1 MRPTPLADLLPQRL
15 VKAVLAGSIG
25 LFALL
30 AAIGNLQNP
39 ATNRQFVSHVLAMD
53 SMQPWFVASPGLGAR
68 AVADPG
74 WQQLA
79 FGLIIAGELMS
90 GVLCAAA
97 GLAMLAGSFSKA
109 PARFASGRRL
119 FTIGCLP
126 ALLVWHS
133 GFVVIGG
140 EYFFMWA
147 NRWNGQAAAL
157 AFCAFILLALIYI
170 GQPERPGSDDLR

>member
-1 MRPTPLADLLPQRL
+1 MPPTPLADLLPQRL

-39 ATNRQFVSHVLAMD
+39 ATNRQFVRHVLAMD
-53 SMQPWFVASPGLGAR
+53 SMQPWFLAGPALGAR
-68 AVADPG
+68 AVTDQG
-74 WQQLA
+74 WQQVV
-79 FGLIIAGELMS
+79 FGLIIGGELAS
-90 GVLCAAA
+90 GVLCLAA
-97 GLAMLAGSFSKA
+97 GIVMLGGACSAA
-109 PARFASGRRL
+109 PARFARGRRL

-126 ALLVWHS
+126 ALLVWYS

-147 NRWNGQAAAL
+147 NRWNGQATAL
-157 AFCAFILLALIYI
+157 AFCTVILLALIYI
-170 GQPERPGSDDLR
+170 GQPEPGDSADLR